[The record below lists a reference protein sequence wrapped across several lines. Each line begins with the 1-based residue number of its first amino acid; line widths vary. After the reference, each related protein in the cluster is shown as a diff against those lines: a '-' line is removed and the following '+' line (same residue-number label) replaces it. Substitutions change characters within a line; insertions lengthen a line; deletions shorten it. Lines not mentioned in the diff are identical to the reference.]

1 MSLFAWCTRRSGGL
15 AMIATLILSYWVV
28 SKEAAVNPHDLF
40 NKYQQ
45 RDTISLSPLPMTP
58 TASQGA
64 GVWTVV
70 FAYYCLL
77 IHVLVAIFPLRSCWA
92 VWDMTSSLRKSA
104 HSKALQNLK
113 FAHRRRGSST
123 SLSSSETLTSSHA
136 SSASSEAGDFEAE
149 LYTDGDAEPDR
160 VVHAIV
166 IPNYKEELDTLRET
180 LEVLGSHPQA
190 RNSYDVSSSCALHA
204 GILAQQRRAQDNAP
218 STSRLVLVAAI
229 AIAQAHLPIQCL
241 LMTP

>member
-1 MSLFAWCTRRSGGL
+1 
-15 AMIATLILSYWVV
+15 MIATLVLSYWVLT
-28 SKEAAVNPHDLF
+28 KEAAVNPLDLI
-40 NKYQQ
+40 KYQH
-45 RDTISLSPLPMTP
+45 RDSISIAPVPMSP

-70 FAYYCLL
+70 FAYYCLF

-92 VWDMTSSLRKSA
+92 LWDMTSSLRKSA

-123 SLSSSETLTSSHA
+123 SLSSSETLTSSHG

-190 RNSYDVSSSCALHA
+190 RNTYDVSLVCADN
-204 GILAQQRRAQDNAP
+204 RAIRNRQGWCIP
-218 STSRLVLVAAI
+218 VVPGGAAC
-229 AIAQAHLPIQCL
+229 CL
-241 LMTP
+241 CHF

>member
-1 MSLFAWCTRRSGGL
+1 
-15 AMIATLILSYWVV
+15 MIATLALSYWVLT
-28 SKEAAVNPHDLF
+28 KEADVNPLDLI
-40 NKYQQ
+40 KYQH
-45 RDTISLSPLPMTP
+45 RDSISITPMPMSP

-70 FAYYCLL
+70 FAYYCLF

-92 VWDMTSSLRKSA
+92 VWDMTSNLRKSA

-136 SSASSEAGDFEAE
+136 SSASSEAGDFEAD

-190 RNSYDVSSSCALHA
+190 RNTYDVSLCANNRA
-204 GILAQQRRAQDNAP
+204 TSNRQELAHPRLCHFVNA
-218 STSRLVLVAAI
+218 SRTA
-229 AIAQAHLPIQCL
+229 
-241 LMTP
+241 